1 MPVKEY
7 GYMAKQIQFNA
18 RARSSVKKGV
28 DTLANAVR
36 VTIGPRGRNVVLDHP
51 LDAPSILNDGVTIA
65 RGIDLEEPFTNMG
78 VQLIKEAA
86 INTNDM
92 AGDGTTT
99 AAILVQAI
107 LAEGLKNIAAGANPM
122 LLRGGLER
130 GVEVLVE
137 EIRAMSKPI
146 ETHAEIAQVAT
157 IAASDPGIGE
167 TIATVLD
174 HVGRDGIITVEEGRG
189 LTTEIEYIKG
199 MQFERGYISPYM
211 ATNQERME
219 AVLSN
224 PYILVTDKKITSI
237 PDLLPLLER
246 LVAVGRKELMVIAE
260 DIEGEVL
267 TTLVVNKTRG
277 VFNVLAVRAPSFG
290 DRREAVMED
299 IAIVTGGRVISEK
312 TGTRLEKATIS
323 DLGTARSVTTTKDST
338 LIIDGGGSQEA
349 IQARMRE
356 LRAQLANGVSDF
368 DREKLQ
374 QRLANLSGGVGVI
387 KVGAATEVEMKEKK
401 LRTQDALAATRA
413 ALEEGVVPGGGV
425 TLVIALP
432 ALDSIKTKLAEEM
445 TGVNILR
452 RALEEPLRQIAEN
465 AGYEGP
471 VVVANVR
478 ERPFGYGFDAT
489 TGQYVDMF
497 QAGIVDPVK
506 VTRAAL
512 QNAVSIAALLLTTDT
527 LITDAPVY
535 IPGFKDI
542 EFGL

>member
-1 MPVKEY
+1 MT
-7 GYMAKQIQFNA
+7 KQLQLDA
-18 RARSSVKKGV
+18 RARYSIKKGV

-51 LDAPSILNDGVTIA
+51 LDAPSILNDGDAIA
-65 RGIDLEEPFTNMG
+65 RGIDLENPFTNMG
-78 VQLIKEAA
+78 VQMIKEAA
-86 INTNDM
+86 IKTNDM

-99 AAILVQAI
+99 ATILVQAI
-107 LAEGLKNIAAGANPM
+107 LAEGLKNMAAGANPM

-157 IAASDPGIGE
+157 IAANDPDIGE
-167 TIATVLD
+167 TIAEVLD

-189 LTTEIEYIKG
+189 LTSEIEYIKG
-199 MQFERGYISPYM
+199 MQFDRGYISPYM
-211 ATNQERME
+211 TTNQERME

-224 PYILVTDKKITSI
+224 PYILVTDKKIATI
-237 PDLLPLLER
+237 PDLLPLVER
-246 LVAVGRKELMVIAE
+246 LIAAGRKELMVIAE
-260 DIEGEVL
+260 DIEGEAL

-277 VFNVLAVRAPSFG
+277 NFNVLAVRAPSFG
-290 DRREAVMED
+290 DRREAVIED
-299 IAIVTGGRVISEK
+299 IAIMTGGRVISEK
-312 TGTRLEKATIS
+312 TGTRLENAIMS
-323 DLGTARSVTTTKDST
+323 DLGTARSVTTKKDST

-374 QRLANLSGGVGVI
+374 QRLANLFRGVGVI
-387 KVGAATEVEMKEKK
+387 KVWAATEVGMKEKK
-401 LRTQDALAATRA
+401 MRTQDALAATRA

-425 TLVIALP
+425 ALVIATP
-432 ALDSIKTKLAEEM
+432 ALDCIKTKLAAEM

-465 AGYEGP
+465 AGYDSP

-478 ERPFGYGFDAT
+478 EKPFGYGFDAT

-497 QAGIVDPVK
+497 KAGIVDPLK

-527 LITDAPVY
+527 LITDKPAY

>member
-1 MPVKEY
+1 MP
-7 GYMAKQIQFNA
+7 KQIQFNA

-28 DTLANAVR
+28 DTLAKALK
-36 VTIGPRGRNVVLDHP
+36 VTIGPRGRNVVVDHP
-51 LDAPSILNDGVTIA
+51 LDAPSILNDGVAIA

-78 VQLIKEAA
+78 VQMIKEAA
-86 INTNDM
+86 IKTNDM

-122 LLRGGLER
+122 LLRNGLER
-130 GVEVLVE
+130 GVEILVE
-137 EIRAMSKPI
+137 EIKTMSKPI

-157 IAASDPGIGE
+157 IAADDPDIGE

-174 HVGRDGIITVEEGRG
+174 HVGRYGIVAVEEGRC
-189 LTTEIEYIKG
+189 LTSEIEYIKG

-237 PDLLPLLER
+237 SDLLPLIER
-246 LVAVGRKELMVIAE
+246 LMAVGRKELLVIAE
-260 DIEGEVL
+260 DIEGGAL
-267 TTLVVNKTRG
+267 TTLVLNKTRG
-277 VFNVLAVRAPSFG
+277 VFNVLAVRSPSFG

-299 IAIVTGGRVISEK
+299 IAIMTGGKVISEK
-312 TGTRLEKATIS
+312 TGTILQNASIS

-338 LIIDGGGSQEA
+338 LIVDGGGSQED
-349 IQARMRE
+349 IQVRIHD
-356 LRAQLANGVSDF
+356 LRVQLANAASDY

-374 QRLANLSGGVGVI
+374 QRMANLSGGVGVI

-425 TLVIALP
+425 ALVIALP

-471 VVVANVR
+471 IVVAKVR
-478 ERPFGYGFDAT
+478 EQPFGYGFDAT
-489 TGQYVDMF
+489 IGQYVDMF
-497 QAGIVDPVK
+497 QAGIIDPAK
-506 VTRAAL
+506 VTRTAL

-527 LITDAPVY
+527 LITDAPVH
-535 IPGFKDI
+535 IPDFKDI